1 MSIYNLDEV
10 MKLTLQG
17 NFEAYV
23 NGTYEKRPI
32 LNAWQ
37 FSRAHGD
44 LEFKGFGGDVHQEKI
59 IFLRDIS
66 GMLQDFLY
74 IFRDD
79 KEECL
84 DYAEKITNIIHIL
97 LDTEDGYGELEDWAI
112 LQYQKLREHYFLKIW
127 VAFRDMR
134 SNELFD
140 TAVENSGNVDEAE
153 SDVEYM
159 FWVVRSYTD
168 IIRVDEKEEKEQEFL
183 RVFGIQE

>member
-1 MSIYNLDEV
+1 MSIYNLDEE

-44 LEFKGFGGDVHQEKI
+44 LEFKGFAGDVRQEKLLFI
-59 IFLRDIS
+59 RDIS

-74 IFRDD
+74 IFRED
-79 KEECL
+79 KAECIE
-84 DYAEKITNIIHIL
+84 YAEMISNIIHVL
-97 LDTEDGYGELEDWAI
+97 LDSKDGYGEIEDWAI
-112 LQYQKLREHYFLKIW
+112 LQYQKLREHYFLKIR
-127 VAFRDMR
+127 VAFRDLR

-140 TAVENSGNVDEAE
+140 TCVKKSGNADDAISE
-153 SDVEYM
+153 VEYM
-159 FWVVRSYTD
+159 YCVVRNYID
-168 IIRVDEKEEKEQEFL
+168 IMRADENEEKEQEFL